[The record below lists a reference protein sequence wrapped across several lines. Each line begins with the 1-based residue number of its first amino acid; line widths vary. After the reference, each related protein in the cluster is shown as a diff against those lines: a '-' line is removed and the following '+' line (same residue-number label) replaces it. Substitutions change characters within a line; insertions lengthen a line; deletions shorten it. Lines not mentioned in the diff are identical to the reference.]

1 MSANRLLIPSALA
14 LATALA
20 GPAAQAQTQTP
31 TRLQGVSVTTTR
43 TEKPVEETAAAVTV
57 IDAEDLERLAP
68 QDLRDILRDV
78 PGVSF
83 SGGPRAG
90 VMSPT
95 IRGLGDERVVVR
107 IDNARQNYQ
116 VGHKARLF
124 LEPDLLKQVEV
135 LRGPGSTMF
144 GSGAI
149 GGVIN
154 MTTKDAADLLK
165 PGQKMG
171 AQTRYSYATNPNE
184 HHVTGTAY
192 ARPIEAVD
200 LLASISHRNFGN
212 MEDGNETKLVHSGD
226 NIVSGL
232 LKLSVSPAEH
242 HKVTAQVERFVSNTQ
257 IPLTSDSS
265 SNGSAANT
273 ADRDAVRDTYA
284 LHYVYDD
291 PTDKIF
297 NLRASLYQ
305 NDTRLDDYRLSDRRR
320 DERYQTTQGLD
331 IANTSRFA
339 VLGGSHALTYGV
351 ERYEDRQEG
360 KRNGVSTPGWY
371 PDATMDVM
379 GGFLQDEIGFGPLTV
394 TPGIRYDSFDLSAT
408 GQSERSDGALSPK
421 LALAYQLT
429 PWAQPYVS
437 YAQAFR
443 APSLTT
449 MFNAGQHYPG
459 NNFIA
464 NPDLKPEKAQN
475 YELGANLKWRDVI
488 AKDKLTGKI
497 AVYQNNVEDFIE
509 QSIGTTTTT
518 TSNVP
523 KVRIRGVEAEL
534 GYESLSWF
542 GSIGASMIRGK
553 NQTLNSP
560 VNSIPADQISL
571 TIGHR
576 FSEWGVE
583 TGWRT
588 ALVDSQTRVYT
599 SGNTTGQAS
608 GGYALHDLFA
618 SWTPPQL
625 GEAVRVDFAID
636 NLFDKYYRPHD
647 SAIWEAGRNVKAGMT
662 VKF

>member
-1 MSANRLLIPSALA
+1 MPASRLLLPSALIVSA
-14 LATALA
+14 AMAATAA
-20 GPAAQAQTQTP
+20 RAADPADPA
-31 TRLQGVSVTTTR
+31 TRLHGVSVTTTR
-43 TEKPVEETAAAVTV
+43 TEKPVDETPAAVTV
-57 IDAEDLERLAP
+57 IGPEELERKAP

-95 IRGLGDERVVVR
+95 IRGLGDERVVIR

-124 LEPDLLKQVEV
+124 VEPDLLKQVEV
-135 LRGPGSTMF
+135 LRGPSSTMF

-165 PGQKMG
+165 PGQLAG
-171 AQTRYSYATNPNE
+171 AMTRYSYASNPNE
-184 HHVTGTAY
+184 NHVTGTAY
-192 ARPIEAVD
+192 ARPVEWLD
-200 LLASISHRNFGN
+200 LLASVSHRNYGN
-212 MEDGNETKLVHSGD
+212 LEDGQETKLVDSGD
-226 NIVSGL
+226 NLVSGL
-232 LKLSVSPAEH
+232 FKVSVTPAPH
-242 HKVTAQVERFVSNTQ
+242 HKVTAQAERNISNTT
-257 IPLTSDSS
+257 IPLTADSS
-265 SNGSAANT
+265 SNGAAANT
-273 ADRDAVRDTYA
+273 ADRDLVRNSYA

-291 PTDKIF
+291 PTDRMF
-297 NLRASLYQ
+297 NLRATLYR
-305 NDTRLDDYRLSDRRR
+305 NETELDDYRASDRRH
-320 DERYQTTQGLD
+320 DERDQTTEGFD

-339 VLGGSHALTYGV
+339 GLGSNHALTYGV
-351 ERYEDRQEG
+351 EGYEDRQEG
-360 KRNGVSTPGWY
+360 KRDNVSTPGWY
-371 PDATMDVM
+371 PDATMDIF
-379 GGFLQDEIGFGPLTV
+379 GGFIQDEIGFGPLTV

-408 GQSERSDGALSPK
+408 GQRERSDSAVSPR
-421 LALAYQLT
+421 LAVAYQAT

-449 MFNAGQHYPG
+449 MFNSGQHYPG

-475 YELGANLKWRDVI
+475 FELGANLKWHDVL
-488 AKDKLTGKI
+488 AKDKLTGKL
-497 AVYQNNVEDFIE
+497 AAYHNNVEDFIE
-509 QSIGTTTTT
+509 QTIGGTTTTT
-518 TSNVP
+518 RNIS
-523 KVRIRGVEAEL
+523 KARIRGVEAEL

-542 GSIGASMIRGK
+542 GSLGAAMIRGK
-553 NQTLNSP
+553 NVTDNTSI
-560 VNSIPADQISL
+560 NSIPADQVSL

-583 TGWRT
+583 TGWRA
-588 ALVDSQTRVYT
+588 ALVDSQDRIVNG
-599 SGNTTGQAS
+599 SGTAT

-625 GEAVRVDFAID
+625 NDDVRLDFAVD
-636 NLFDKYYRPHD
+636 NIFDKSYRPHD
-647 SAIWEAGRNVKAGMT
+647 SALREAGRNVKAGVT